1 MPKPTRPSPPPR
13 AGGTGT
19 SPADRRTGGAGLTER
34 ETGTAGAHSG
44 VLAVRALQAEE
55 VALVPVLAL
64 LLVDEIQPAGI
75 EGLEPLVPAHL
86 PQVLRVPAE
95 VEAEDSQVVAVL
107 GALDG
112 CGYAVAVLGPLPDHF
127 VAGRGQAAACALGV
141 LVQRGDLL
149 GVLERAG
156 RLLAGAQA
164 TVVGTAVTGA
174 ACLIAAVVLGAAS
187 RAAPVAVGVRDGTD
201 EFFLLHRGRCLDS
214 LGPCLLAEV

>member
-1 MPKPTRPSPPPR
+1 MPNPTRPSPPPSV
-13 AGGTGT
+13 GGTGT

-55 VALVPVLAL
+55 VAPVPVLAL

-86 PQVLRVPAE
+86 PQVLGVPAE

-112 CGYAVAVLGPLPDHF
+112 CGYAVAVLRPLPDHF
-127 VAGRGQAAACALGV
+127 VAGRGQAAAFALGV

-156 RLLAGAQA
+156 GLLPGAQA
-164 TVVGTAVTGA
+164 TVVGTAVTRA
-174 ACLIAAVVLGAAS
+174 PRLSDAVVRDALAGT
-187 RAAPVAVGVRDGTD
+187 APAAVGVRDRAD
-201 EFFLLHRGRCLDS
+201 EFFLLHR
-214 LGPCLLAEV
+214 